1 MIKPLPGYVL
11 ISPIEEEQMSGGGIA
26 LPETSKD
33 KPMKGRVVS
42 VSPVIP
48 LPQMRDSIHFEYGE
62 SKTSRL
68 GTWRNQLEMVKVGAT
83 VIYKKWTN
91 QEVDHK
97 GKKYLLV
104 HFNELL
110 GVIE

>member
-1 MIKPLPGYVL
+1 MNIRPLPGYVL
-11 ISPIEEEQMSGGGIA
+11 ILPEEEEQMTSGGIA

-33 KPMKGRVVS
+33 KPMKGKVVAIE
-42 VSPVIP
+42 PYAK
-48 LPQMRDSIHFEYGE
+48 YGE
-62 SKTSRL
+62 VVRVETPADISAFEIGQRIKK
-68 GTWRNQLEMVKVGAT
+68 GTT

-91 QEVDHK
+91 QEVEHE